1 MDTHQ
6 VALVTG
12 SGRGIGAATALKL
25 GRLGYAV
32 CVNYRNNQTAAEAV
46 VEQLQN
52 EGISAIAVAADVSQD
67 EQVCALFHRVDHD
80 LGRITALVNNAGIL
94 MPQCR
99 LDEMDAQRINHLLI
113 SNITGYFLCCR
124 EAVKRM
130 STRHG
135 GDGGVIVNVS
145 SVAAR
150 TGSPGEYID
159 YAATKGAIDTLTRG
173 LASEV
178 ASEGIRVNG
187 VRPGFIYTGMHA
199 AGGEPDRIERLKS
212 SIPMGRGGQPE
223 EVAEAIAWLLSP
235 GASYTTG
242 SCIDLAGG
250 R

>member
-1 MDTHQ
+1 MDIQ
-6 VALVTG
+6 KIALVTG
-12 SGRGIGAATALKL
+12 SGRGIGEATALKL

-32 CVNYRNNQTAAEAV
+32 CVNYRNNRRAAEAV
-46 VEQLQN
+46 VEQLHS
-52 EGISAIAVAADVSQD
+52 EGVNAIAVAADVSQ
-67 EQVCALFHRVDHD
+67 ENEVYELFHRVDHD

-99 LDEMDAQRINHLLI
+99 LDEIDAQRINHLLI

-130 STRHG
+130 SARHG
-135 GDGGVIVNVS
+135 GDGGGIVNVS

-178 ASEGIRVNG
+178 AAEGIRVNA
-187 VRPGFIYTGMHA
+187 VRPGFIYTDMHA
-199 AGGEPDRIERLKS
+199 SGGEPNRIERLKS
-212 SIPMGRGGQPE
+212 SIPMRRGGKPE
-223 EVAEAIAWLLSP
+223 EVAEAIAWLLSEA
-235 GASYTTG
+235 ASYTTG
-242 SCIDLAGG
+242 SFIDLAGG